1 MTRTARP
8 LYAIAILW
16 TAACGGGSSPS
27 TPSGPQ
33 ISVGGTYDIRKT
45 VVSDT
50 CGLSS
55 PGDSFTNPAD
65 VRHTAG
71 ATTFVLN
78 DHGTR
83 DLSGTLNRDG
93 TFTLAPQRSIVMG
106 TIGALDTWDPGRF
119 TATGFDVRDTTDL
132 ESRPGGG
139 PACRIVAT
147 WRIV

>member
-1 MTRTARP
+1 MTRTVRP

-16 TAACGGGSSPS
+16 TAACGGSSPS

-50 CGLSS
+50 CGLST
-55 PGDSFTNPAD
+55 PGDIFTNPAD
-65 VRHTAG
+65 VRHPPG

-83 DLSGTLNRDG
+83 DLSGALNRDG
-93 TFTLAPQRSIVMG
+93 TFTLVPQRTTVMG
-106 TIGALDTWDPGRF
+106 TI
-119 TATGFDVRDTTDL
+119 
-132 ESRPGGG
+132 
-139 PACRIVAT
+139 
-147 WRIV
+147 